1 MTASHVA
8 GALILAA
15 MIAIS
20 GYGARAL
27 HRTARVPVHWAGGYN
42 NYVSKPA
49 GLIIWPAAG
58 ALVYVV
64 FLALG
69 SARSARGTGI
79 IMPII
84 MCILVASQIGAI
96 AAARRRSGA

>member
-1 MTASHVA
+1 LTAAHLA
-8 GALILAA
+8 GVLILAA

-20 GYGARAL
+20 GYG
-27 HRTARVPVHWAGGYN
+27 
-42 NYVSKPA
+42 
-49 GLIIWPAAG
+49 
-58 ALVYVV
+58 
-64 FLALG
+64 ALG